1 MKTNKTSAASPIS
14 PEAIYA
20 FRKEIYDYYK
30 KAGRDLP
37 WRKTIDP
44 YHILVSEIMLQ
55 QTQVDRVIGKYHE
68 FIGTFPDF
76 NALNRASLTDVYKV
90 WQGLG
95 YNRRALSLKK
105 IATIIS
111 ESHQGKL
118 PFTEPELLA
127 LPGIGKATASSI
139 AAFGFNKPALFIETN
154 IRTVFI
160 HHFFQNKAAIDDG
173 EILPL
178 LKQTLDKKAPR
189 KWYSALMD
197 YGAMLKKKYPNP
209 SRKSAHY
216 SRQSPFKGSRREIRG
231 AILKMLLIKFP
242 LTKNQII
249 QKLAGKDIE
258 IVHEILQEMC
268 TEGLL
273 RKNNG
278 KYKIS

>member
-1 MKTNKTSAASPIS
+1 MKTNKTSAASRIS

-37 WRKTIDP
+37 WRKTFDP

-68 FIGTFPDF
+68 FIGAFPDF
-76 NALNRASLTDVYKV
+76 KALNRASLTDVYKV

-105 IATIIS
+105 IAGIIL
-111 ESHQGKL
+111 EKHDGKL
-118 PFTEPELLA
+118 PSSEEELMA

-139 AAFGFNKPALFIETN
+139 AAFGFNKPVLFVETN

-160 HHFFQNKAAIDDG
+160 HHFFKNKTAIDDG

-178 LKQTLDKKAPR
+178 LKQTLDKKAPG

-231 AILKMLLIKFP
+231 AILKILLVKYS
-242 LTKNQII
+242 LNKNRIVR
-249 QKLAGKDIE
+249 KLAGKDE
-258 IVHEILQEMC
+258 KIVHEVLREMC